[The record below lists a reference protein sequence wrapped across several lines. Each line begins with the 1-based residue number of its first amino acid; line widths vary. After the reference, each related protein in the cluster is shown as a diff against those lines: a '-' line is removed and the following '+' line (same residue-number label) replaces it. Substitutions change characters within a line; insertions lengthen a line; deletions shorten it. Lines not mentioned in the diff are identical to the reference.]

1 MQHAHYPHKIMAVY
15 PDAATAAEA
24 VASVK
29 GSRPGDIEVQQLS
42 PGDSDIDLAIE
53 PEPEAARD
61 TTARD
66 TLAGGTAGAL
76 AGGAASGASAIIAPS
91 LFMAAP
97 VAGPLIVMGYG
108 AMLGSFAGA
117 IRGVRPQEGELAAL
131 AKDALKAGNHV
142 VLIHAADD
150 TARQKVEGV
159 INATLPEETAQ
170 A

>member
-1 MQHAHYPHKIMAVY
+1 MKHAHYPHKVTAVY

-24 VASVK
+24 IASLK
-29 GSRPGDIEVQQLS
+29 GFGPGDFEVQQLA

-66 TLAGGTAGAL
+66 TLAGGAAGTL
-76 AGGAASGASAIIAPS
+76 AGGAVSGASAIIAPS

-97 VAGPLIVMGYG
+97 VAGPLIMMGYG
-108 AMLGSFAGA
+108 AMLGSVAGA
-117 IRGVRPQEGELAAL
+117 IRGARPKQGELAAL
-131 AKDALKAGNHV
+131 VKDALKAGNYVVIIHV
-142 VLIHAADD
+142 ADD
-150 TARQKVEGV
+150 EARQKVEGV